1 MGFFSI
7 SIENKLIHVKTF
19 TQKKS
24 HYKGENPKKEK
35 LNCQSRMKPCV
46 PSMKP
51 VMEGNS
57 VHLFFPLWPVVHHH
71 RWFDQTYT
79 QTNQFPAIP
88 AVHFPHNILFPPC
101 DHIAHL
107 PSFLPRIKPLLL
119 VTHPVSP
126 PAMRRRQ

>member
-57 VHLFFPLWPVVHHH
+57 VHLFFPFGQLFIITAGSIRRTRKPTKSP
-71 RWFDQTYT
+71 RSQPSISPTIFYSR
-79 QTNQFPAIP
+79 PATI
-88 AVHFPHNILFPPC
+88 
-101 DHIAHL
+101 
-107 PSFLPRIKPLLL
+107 
-119 VTHPVSP
+119 
-126 PAMRRRQ
+126 